1 MQKQIK
7 QIGKRCARIQLMKF
21 TMMKLGLQI
30 NTIAR
35 TGRAEAEQIG
45 STTQARVP
53 EVELSSERGD
63 TQMKDSEQ

>member
-1 MQKQIK
+1 MQK

-35 TGRAEAEQIG
+35 TGRAGQIG
-45 STTQARVP
+45 STTQARVT
-53 EVELSSERGD
+53 ELELSSERGD
-63 TQMKDSEQ
+63 TQMKD